1 VGAEEKNIETPQE
14 LLDLL
19 ERGEEYKRYGATGT
33 NSLDVFKFSI
43 SIYSM
48 YCYGATGKNSLHIF
62 KFSMSIYCYG
72 ATGTYSLDI
81 FKFSISVFS
90 IYCYG
95 ATSTKSL
102 QVLNNTLTFIKCT
115 RTLTCENLWQP

>member
-1 VGAEEKNIETPQE
+1 MGAEEKNIETPQE

-48 YCYGATGKNSLHIF
+48 YCYGAT
-62 KFSMSIYCYG
+62 
-72 ATGTYSLDI
+72 
-81 FKFSISVFS
+81 
-90 IYCYG
+90 
-95 ATSTKSL
+95 STKSL
-102 QVLNNTLTFIKCT
+102 QVLNNTLTFC
-115 RTLTCENLWQP
+115 